1 MFVDEWLSVHQ
12 PISDPV
18 QMTCPWSRSS
28 QVSAPGL
35 WAHQW
40 HPRPPSP
47 PIPWLPRPPLP
58 LSTRPL
64 IPWSL
69 RPQTPRSL
77 GPLTPSPGGPG
88 GPSNPQGLLVPR
100 SPRTP
105 TRPSGHHLAP
115 WARDKLSP
123 ALHPGEKPYLRDGGL
138 RRIRHVALERTEPDG
153 TGSWFSTARP
163 LLLSIGPSR

>member
-58 LSTRPL
+58 LSSRPL

-69 RPQTPRSL
+69 RPQTPSLPGPAHSKTRWSRRPFESPGPPRPPVPSHPHPPMRPPLSSL
-77 GPLTPSPGGPG
+77 GPGQALPGP
-88 GPSNPQGLLVPR
+88 P
-100 SPRTP
+100 PRTKALLAGRQLEEDK
-105 TRPSGHHLAP
+105 TRSF
-115 WARDKLSP
+115 
-123 ALHPGEKPYLRDGGL
+123 GED
-138 RRIRHVALERTEPDG
+138 
-153 TGSWFSTARP
+153 
-163 LLLSIGPSR
+163 